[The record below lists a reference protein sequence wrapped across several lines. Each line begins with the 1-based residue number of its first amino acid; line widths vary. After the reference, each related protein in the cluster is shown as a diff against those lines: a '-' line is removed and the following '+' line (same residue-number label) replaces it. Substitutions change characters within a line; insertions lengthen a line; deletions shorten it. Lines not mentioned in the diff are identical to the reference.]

1 MAKKRKTVGAR
12 SETESLPVP
21 DEVGKDEVKPELKP
35 ETVSDETPIRD
46 EWKELELVDIKDTDS
61 HRTGDVVIRRD
72 QQKHGFDNRI
82 YKKLRTPGEGTGYCV
97 MVYDK
102 K

>member
-1 MAKKRKTVGAR
+1 MAKRKTVGAR
-12 SETESLPVP
+12 KEAEPTPVA
-21 DEVGKDEVKPELKP
+21 DKVTDVQNVEATKDK
-35 ETVSDETPIRD
+35 SQPIRD
-46 EWKELELVDIKDTDS
+46 EWRNLELVDIKDTDS

-72 QQKHGFDNRI
+72 KQKHGFERRI

-97 MVYDK
+97 MIYDK